1 MLFFR
6 PHCVRN
12 GTCYH
17 LQDMLVQ
24 EGNGDRGG
32 RRYTHLMAEDECHR
46 SFSLKTAFGHILFLF
61 WPFSLSQFYLYNLKD
76 NKLNVKRYG
85 KTYCFTEVMSH
96 FSWFK
101 KLFHIRTKFVYL
113 TSFNVVVT
121 FEFVREILTCN
132 HSNQSYQQYRR
143 FERQPLAR
151 GIRSDEKKG

>member
-1 MLFFR
+1 MLLFR

-12 GTCYH
+12 GTCYY

-24 EGNGDRGG
+24 EDNGNRGG

-61 WPFSLSQFYLYNLKD
+61 WPSSLWQFYLYNLKD

-85 KTYCFTEVMSH
+85 KTYCFTEVTSH
-96 FSWFK
+96 FFWFNQ
-101 KLFHIRTKFVYL
+101 LFHIRTKFVYL

-121 FEFVREILTCN
+121 FEFVSEILTCN
-132 HSNQSYQQYRR
+132 HSNQSY
-143 FERQPLAR
+143 LAVPTFR
-151 GIRSDEKKG
+151 ASALSQRDSL